1 VDITASSVPD
11 GFFVELVA
19 SFDAFYVHEYPA
31 TVRLLTALT
40 GRRDVA
46 EELAQDVFV
55 TAHAR
60 WHAVHHFE
68 RPDAWVRR
76 VAVNRGTSWVRR
88 RTVETR
94 LLTRLSA
101 RPTPL
106 VQLSESADE
115 TWRAVRHLPA
125 RQAQVIALVYLED
138 RTVADVAEIL
148 DCSPDTIRTHLRRAR
163 STLAARLQ
171 VSDDTSDTSRQ
182 PDGAEP

>member
-1 VDITASSVPD
+1 MDIAASSTPD
-11 GFFVELVA
+11 GLVVELVA
-19 SFDAFYVHEYPA
+19 SFDAFYIHEYPA

-60 WHAVHHFE
+60 WHAVHHYE

-76 VAVNRGTSWVRR
+76 VAVNRGTSWLRR
-88 RTVETR
+88 RSVEAR
-94 LLTRLSA
+94 LLIRLGA
-101 RPTPL
+101 RPTPA
-106 VQLSESADE
+106 VQLSESAEE

-138 RTVADVAEIL
+138 RSVADVAEIL
-148 DCSPDTIRTHLRRAR
+148 GCSPDTIRTHLRRAR
-163 STLAARLQ
+163 TTLAAQLRL
-171 VSDDTSDTSRQ
+171 SNENPDTSR
-182 PDGAEP
+182 PTDGEEP